1 MCVLARPNFDGFS
14 LAKLYQQRIS
24 CLRVVMKK
32 IYNFPKKSE
41 PKFIFPVKISWLIFS
56 AISGMEMKDL
66 QRSVQA
72 HFLVLRLFSRFRAC
86 GYCSSQVKSSLFKQ
100 GGPFST
106 RLVSIGALLGFHVT
120 SSFSKIENY

>member
-72 HFLVLRLFSRFRAC
+72 HFLVLRLFSRFRAWATV
-86 GYCSSQVKSSLFKQ
+86 QVKSSHLYL
-100 GGPFST
+100 S
-106 RLVSIGALLGFHVT
+106 RAALSALGW
-120 SSFSKIENY
+120 YQ